1 MTAPAASSQ
10 VPAATP
16 LAPAATP
23 YVSPWMD
30 DDLAMFRDAA
40 ARFVE
45 AEMVPN
51 EARWREQQNVGPDIW
66 RKAGAVGLL
75 CTDVASE
82 QGGVGGDFRHEVV
95 LYEELGRRGLSG
107 FGQGI
112 RSINSD
118 RQFSL
123 LYPPD
128 ELLKVMMI
136 FADVR
141 QSVRARQK

>member
-1 MTAPAASSQ
+1 MTAPAVTAPAAA
-10 VPAATP
+10 PAATQAS
-16 LAPAATP
+16 APTP

-75 CTDVASE
+75 CTDVAAGL
-82 QGGVGGDFRHEVV
+82 GGVGGDFRQEDV
-95 LYEELGRRGLSG
+95 L
-107 FGQGI
+107 
-112 RSINSD
+112 D
-118 RQFSL
+118 
-123 LYPPD
+123 
-128 ELLKVMMI
+128 
-136 FADVR
+136 
-141 QSVRARQK
+141 